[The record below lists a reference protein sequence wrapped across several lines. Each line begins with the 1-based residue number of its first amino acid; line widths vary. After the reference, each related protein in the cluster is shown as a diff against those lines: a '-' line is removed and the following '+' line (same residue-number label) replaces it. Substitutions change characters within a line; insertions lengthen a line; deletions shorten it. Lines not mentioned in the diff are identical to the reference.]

1 MAQKALICLI
11 LLLPLLVGAQ
21 TITIGNGEV
30 LHQGLPLE
38 PAARFSYSQQLFY
51 AAEIDQSGSITHL
64 GFNYH
69 INSNVFYE
77 ANKHLSIYMGH
88 SALNTLEDWVS
99 IQSMVSVYDG
109 VLSLD
114 SFDAGLPGS
123 GWLMIPLQT
132 PFNYDNLYNLIIA
145 VDENSDA
152 SGNTADDFKCRSVT
166 GSRAIQCQSPT
177 VNPDPLNPALPAT
190 QKEHLS
196 NIRLVFSGSPDG
208 PQNLHGEYND
218 GAVVLNWDAATAE
231 DFAAYR
237 IVRNGSFLAEST
249 TNSYTDSDVSPGN
262 TYHYLVQIR
271 YQDGSISGSSNSV
284 SVAIPEEGTIYLI
297 SESFESCTAFNG
309 NVPGWQ
315 NLDLDASLTWGWD
328 TIDFPGEGDAMGW
341 LVFAPNLC
349 EPPLTEICAHSGTKM
364 LMATSSM
371 TPPNNDWMISPYLHL
386 GQNATLTFMARSLTA
401 AYGLERLRVLISP
414 ASSNP
419 DSFKT
424 LHSENFLAV
433 PSSWTE
439 YSFDLSQY
447 ADQDV
452 WLALNCV
459 SLDAFALF
467 VDDILLSSEGGHLDA
482 TDDLVPSVKVRNY
495 PNPARKS
502 FTLVADSFFAADIY
516 NLKGQRLHQI
526 KGVKRFDSSAL
537 TLPAGLYLIRIKD
550 GDKSYTIKQVVLP

>member
-51 AAEIDQSGSITHL
+51 AAEIDHSGSITHL

-152 SGNTADDFKCRSVT
+152 SGNTADDFFCRSVT

-208 PQNLHGEYND
+208 PQNLHGSYVD
-218 GAVVLNWDAATAE
+218 GTVQLGWDASSAPNL
-231 DFAAYR
+231 AAYR
-237 IVRNGSFLAEST
+237 ILRNGSFLAEST
-249 TNSYTDSDVSPGN
+249 TNSYSDSDVSPGN

-297 SESFESCTAFNG
+297 SESFEACTAFSG

-341 LVFAPNLC
+341 LVFVPNQC
-349 EPPLTEICAHSGTKM
+349 DPPLTEISAHSGTKM
-364 LMATSSM
+364 LMATASM
-371 TPPNNDWMISPYLHL
+371 TPPNNDWLISPYLHL

-419 DSFKT
+419 DSFKA

-439 YSFDLSQY
+439 YNFDLSQY

-467 VDDILLSSEGGHLDA
+467 IDDLLLTSEGGHLDA
-482 TDDLVPSVKVRNY
+482 TDDLIPPPKVLSY

-502 FTLVADSFFAADIY
+502 FTLVADNFFAADIY
-516 NLKGQRLHQI
+516 NLKGQRLHRI

-537 TLPAGLYLIRIKD
+537 TLPAGLYLIRVKD